1 MDAKKKK
8 DHCRLSCV
16 NPVLFSLPLLIVQ
29 ERAVVYCHRASTER
43 SAKHG
48 AGEWRGMSEQQ
59 EEGWMEAAVKSETA
73 AALTTWEPWLSNL
86 AK

>member
-1 MDAKKKK
+1 MFY
-8 DHCRLSCV
+8 HGCQEEEGSLSSFMCE
-16 NPVLFSLPLLIVQ
+16 PCFVLSPPLLAVQ

-59 EEGWMEAAVKSETA
+59 EEGWR
-73 AALTTWEPWLSNL
+73 LL
-86 AK
+86 

>member
-8 DHCRLSCV
+8 DHCPLSCV

-29 ERAVVYCHRASTER
+29 ERALVYCHRASTER

-48 AGEWRGMSEQQ
+48 AGELRGMSEQQ
-59 EEGWMEAAVKSETA
+59 QEEGWRLLE
-73 AALTTWEPWLSNL
+73 NL
-86 AK
+86 KPLLQ

>member
-1 MDAKKKK
+1 MFY
-8 DHCRLSCV
+8 HGCQEEGSLSPFMCE
-16 NPVLFSLPLLIVQ
+16 PCFVLSPSPLVQ

-59 EEGWMEAAVKSETA
+59 EEGWRLLE
-73 AALTTWEPWLSNL
+73 NL
-86 AK
+86 QPPLH